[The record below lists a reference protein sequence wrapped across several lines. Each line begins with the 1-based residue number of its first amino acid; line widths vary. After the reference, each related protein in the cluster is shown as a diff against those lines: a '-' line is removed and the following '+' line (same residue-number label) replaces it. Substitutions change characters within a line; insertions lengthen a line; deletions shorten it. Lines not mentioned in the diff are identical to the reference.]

1 MLNSSSLKLP
11 QLTSAVLTATAA
23 TAACIA
29 LAASLYVSTRAT
41 VKIQSSKRASSYDE
55 LAASSKPKRPRLLRI
70 RAYFNFGYPGSSD
83 ITVEDSST
91 STTHCDHSTASECE
105 AHVEAPDCDCPSQ
118 ALQGCTGCEAPGD
131 DPYREY
137 YDSGLLISDDLFA
150 AVKTCRDRVARI
162 SRECR
167 ADNRRFRDIEFDI
180 VGDKDYC
187 LHTLSKATNYWPT
200 DVQRVTD
207 LYDEPRFFVNE
218 ADPNDIVQGGVGDCW
233 FLSALSA
240 LSTIHGLIPKLCV
253 ARDEE
258 VGVYAFIFRKNG
270 KWVPVIVDDFLYTQI
285 PVYDRLSDREK
296 CLYKED
302 REKYKTFAR
311 KGGECLYFARSGR
324 EGETWVPL
332 MEKAF
337 AKLNG
342 SYGALHSGLAADAL
356 EDLTGGVTES
366 WKMKDILDTDRWWTE
381 ELLKAGKDRFFDVSF
396 PELDT
401 TRSGANSSP
410 MVEGLMASHAY
421 TVLRAK
427 EVQGHR
433 FIVIRNPWGDI
444 DSKWSGRW
452 SDGSKEWTP
461 ETVGI
466 LKELGHTLGSH
477 GFFIMEY
484 CDFLSCFEHIQRT
497 VLLDSTYRMSQHWL
511 NVPPKPDGY
520 PYSFGEAIF
529 SFTLTSPS
537 KTSIVLSQLDQ
548 RSFEPISG
556 RVTYSL
562 DFVVCRRGEKVPIG
576 ASPGSYRA
584 VRNAALE
591 MDLEEGEYVV
601 YPRIDRY
608 FLAIRRLCYFK
619 NSKETWDQRKLS
631 RAMTARAEAMAI
643 ASFDPAQQKHIPRR
657 YASEEPYDSHVEY
670 ETSSTSASQPSG
682 EENPAQCT
690 LNELS
695 KHPEDREML
704 VVGLQVYARGDCV
717 SNLSGWIPPEGLLSF
732 PIAAV

>member
-1 MLNSSSLKLP
+1 MLNSSNLKLP
-11 QLTSAVLTATAA
+11 QLTSTVLTATAA

-29 LAASLYVSTRAT
+29 LASSLYVSTRAT
-41 VKIQSSKRASSYDE
+41 VKIQSSKASSYDG
-55 LAASSKPKRPRLLRI
+55 LAASSKPNRPRFLRI
-70 RAYFNFGYPGSSD
+70 RAYFNLGYPGSSSA
-83 ITVEDSST
+83 VEDSST
-91 STTHCDHSTASECE
+91 SSITDCENSTASECE
-105 AHVEAPDCDCPSQ
+105 ARVEAPDCDCPSQ
-118 ALQGCTGCEAPGD
+118 ALQGGTGCEAPG

-187 LHTLSKATNYWPT
+187 LHTLSKATDYWPA
-200 DVQRVTD
+200 DVQRITD
-207 LYDEPRFFVNE
+207 LYDEPRFFVND

-240 LSTIHGLIPKLCV
+240 LSSIPGLITKLCV

-285 PVYDRLSDREK
+285 PVYDRLSDGEK

-302 REKYKTFAR
+302 REKYNAFAR
-311 KGGECLYFARSGR
+311 KGGECLYFARSGW

-342 SYGALHSGLAADAL
+342 SYGALHSGFTADAL
-356 EDLTGGVTES
+356 EDLTGGVTEC

-381 ELLKAGKDRFFDVSF
+381 ELSKAGKDRFFGVSF
-396 PELDT
+396 PALDT
-401 TRSGANSSP
+401 TRSGTSSSP
-410 MVEGLMASHAY
+410 LVEGLVGSHAY
-421 TVLRAK
+421 TVLRTK
-427 EVQGHR
+427 EVQGRR

-444 DSKWSGRW
+444 DSKWTGRW
-452 SDGSKEWTP
+452 ADGSKEWTP

-484 CDFLSCFEHIQRT
+484 CDFLNCFVHVQRT
-497 VLLDSTYRMSQHWL
+497 VLLDSTCRMSQYWL
-511 NVPPKPDGY
+511 SVPPKPDGY

-529 SFTLTSPS
+529 AFTLSSPS
-537 KTSIVLSQLDQ
+537 KTSIVLSQLDR

-562 DFVVCRRGEKVPIG
+562 EFVVCRRGEKVPIG
-576 ASPGSYRA
+576 ASPGTYRA

-608 FLAIRRLCYFK
+608 FLAIRRLGYFK
-619 NSKETWDQRKLS
+619 DSEETWDQRKLS
-631 RAMTARAEAMAI
+631 RAMTARAEARAI
-643 ASFDPAQQKHIPRR
+643 ASFDPAQQKHIPRH
-657 YASEEPYDSHVEY
+657 YATDETDDDWQVEY
-670 ETSSTSASQPSG
+670 ETSSESASQPSG
-682 EENPAQCT
+682 DEEPPQCT
-690 LNELS
+690 LHELS
-695 KHPEDREML
+695 KHPEDRETFVM
-704 VVGLQVYARGDCV
+704 GLQVYAREGCV